1 MDKFENEVSLRA
13 QQSKEQI
20 EKLTSKDLDTQI
32 ELNHLRTEL
41 ERAQKESKSR
51 EISFENTTEKLN

>member
-51 EISFENTTEKLN
+51 KISLENTTEKLN